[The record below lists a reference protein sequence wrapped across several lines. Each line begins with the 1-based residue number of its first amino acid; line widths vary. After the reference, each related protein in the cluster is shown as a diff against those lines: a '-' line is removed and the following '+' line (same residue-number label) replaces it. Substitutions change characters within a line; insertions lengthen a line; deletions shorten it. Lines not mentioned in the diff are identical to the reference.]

1 MRVALLSPTYWPEVR
16 RGSERVVHD
25 LGVTL
30 AARGHDVTVVTT
42 HPGASAATEEE
53 GMRVLRA
60 RRPRQP
66 PGLRTHEYHLT
77 GIPNAYLTLTSR
89 PFDVAHCFFPS
100 DAWAAV
106 RARARGGPPVVA
118 STHGVPTRE
127 YLVARRYRIEM
138 QLEIARRAHEVS
150 VLSEAAAI
158 PYRRYLLR
166 EPVILPG
173 GVLAGAFESAAE
185 APARPILFCAGSVG
199 DPRKRAGLLFGAFE
213 RLRRDLPEAVLRVA
227 RSRDPFMSGAE
238 PSLPEG
244 AEWVDVAAPAALA
257 RAYGEATV
265 TVNPAIA
272 EAFGLVLIESLA
284 AGTPVVADTSGAGP
298 EIVENSSGRLFRPDD
313 ADDLAR
319 ALAEAI
325 ALAGDAGTAD
335 ACRRRAADFEW
346 GRVVERYEDVYER
359 VVRAS

>member
-1 MRVALLSPTYWPEVR
+1 MRVALLTPTYWPEVR

-30 AARGHDVTVVTT
+30 AGNGHDVTVVTT
-42 HPGASAATEEE
+42 HPAASAETEEE

-60 RRPRQP
+60 RRPPQP

-77 GIPNAYLTLTSR
+77 GIPNAYLTLTGR
-89 PFDVAHCFFPS
+89 PFDVAHCFFPT

-106 RARARGGPPVVA
+106 RARARGGPPVIA
-118 STHGVPTRE
+118 STHGIPTRE

-138 QLEIARRAHEVS
+138 QLEIARRAAEVS
-150 VLSEAAAI
+150 VLSEAAAV

-166 EPVILPG
+166 DPVILPG
-173 GVLAGAFESAAE
+173 GVLSGAFDSE
-185 APARPILFCAGSVG
+185 ARPAPRPILFCASSVG
-199 DPRKRAGLLFGAFE
+199 DPRKRADLLFNAFG
-213 RLRRDLPEAVLRVA
+213 RLRRDHPDAVLRIA

-238 PSLPEG
+238 PPLPEG
-244 AEWVDVAAPAALA
+244 AEWVDVAAADSLA
-257 RAYGEATV
+257 RAYAEATV

-284 AGTPVVADTSGAGP
+284 AGTPVVADESGAGP
-298 EIVENSSGRLFRPDD
+298 EIVVDSSGRLFRPDD
-313 ADDLAR
+313 PDDLAR

-325 ALAGDAGTAD
+325 ALAGDAGTAA
-335 ACRRRAADFEW
+335 ACRERAADFEW

-359 VVRAS
+359 VVRGG